1 MNPAIAI
8 AIGGG
13 GVVNTYTDDVFSTY
27 LYGGNG
33 TSQSINNGIDLA
45 GKGGMVWFKCRNSAI
60 DVSVHDTV
68 RGSSKL
74 LASNTTAAEAT
85 SGQYITAFNN
95 NGFSLGTGNPNTN
108 ALNFASYTFRKAAKF
123 FDVVTWTGDGAS
135 SKQIAHNLGGT
146 IGAVIVKR
154 TDTTSD
160 WPTWVRN
167 SLGNYSS
174 FTSGGRG
181 LNSSSAAL
189 NTNESGYNS
198 AFTSSTLNVGTGG
211 NVGIGALGDCNTSGG
226 SYVAYLFADD
236 SSASSIIRCGS
247 FTTDASGNATVTDP
261 NWEPQSLIVKAA
273 SASGDWVMLDAVRG
287 WSLSAEDRSA
297 LVNSTAAES
306 TATDYGNPTATGFV
320 FKGAAS
326 TTYIYLAIRRPNKP
340 PTTGTKVLSIDAALS
355 QAAVAGLNIYNGS
368 PNPQDLLVMFGDRTT
383 PTTPAW
389 LWADRSRGYA
399 SAANGSP
406 ILDSTSTAAQ
416 SARTTSP
423 YIYHADATGYIN
435 FVPSTN
441 SMVYRFA
448 RAAGVFDIVSYKGTG
463 GASQSVTHNLSGT
476 PELII
481 TKRTDAAS
489 PSNGWAVYSG
499 TVDQICWLNSTLQ
512 RQAFANTYPSAPT
525 TTTFTVGSNGD
536 VGASGGSYVSYLF
549 KTLAGISKVGSYTG
563 NGGTQNID
571 CGFTAGARFV
581 LIKRVNSTGDWY
593 VWDTV
598 RGIVAGNDPHLSFNS
613 TAAEVTTDDSIDPL
627 SSGFAVNQLAATN
640 INVNA
645 ATYIYLAIA

>member
-1 MNPAIAI
+1 MNPALAM
-8 AIGGG
+8 AMGSGGA
-13 GVVNTYTDDVFSTY
+13 VQIYSDDVFSTY

-33 TSQSINNGIDLA
+33 TSQSINNVIDLA

-60 DVSVHDTV
+60 DVTVHDTV
-68 RGSSKL
+68 RGSNKL

-123 FDVVTWTGDGAS
+123 FDVVTWTGDGTSNRAIS
-135 SKQIAHNLGGT
+135 HNLGSVPGL
-146 IGAVIVKR
+146 IIVKKLSAVEDWKVWHKSASLLAA
-154 TDTTSD
+154 TAGADQCILSLNAQSGVGNGYTESTYFPSLPTSSQFS
-160 WPTWVRN
+160 VGSN
-167 SLGNYSS
+167 N
-174 FTSGGRG
+174 
-181 LNSSSAAL
+181 
-189 NTNESGYNS
+189 NTNT
-198 AFTSSTLNVGTGG
+198 ATF
-211 NVGIGALGDCNTSGG
+211 
-226 SYVAYLFADD
+226 VAYLFADD
-236 SSASSIIRCGS
+236 SATSGIVRCGS
-247 FTTDASGNATVTDP
+247 FTTDGSGNATVTALG
-261 NWEPQSLIVKAA
+261 WEPQFLMAKAS
-273 SASGDWVMLDAVRG
+273 SASSDWFMLDAVRG
-287 WSLSAEDRSA
+287 WSVSAEDRSTLA
-297 LVNSTAAES
+297 NSTAVES
-306 TATDYGNPTATGFV
+306 TATDYGNPTSTGFI

-340 PTTGTKVLSIDAALS
+340 PTSGTQVFAATASLI
-355 QAAVAGLNIYNGS
+355 QAVISGLNTSNGS
-368 PNPQDLLVMFGDRTT
+368 PNPQDLYVMFGDRTT

-448 RAAGVFDIVSYKGTG
+448 RAAGVFDIVSYNGTG